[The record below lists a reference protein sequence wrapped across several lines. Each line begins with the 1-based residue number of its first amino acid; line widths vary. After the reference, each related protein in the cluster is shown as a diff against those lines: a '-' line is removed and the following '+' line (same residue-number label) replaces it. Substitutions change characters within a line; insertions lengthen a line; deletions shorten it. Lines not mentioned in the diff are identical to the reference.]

1 MEIGWITE
9 KPNRYP
15 IFLKTDTEYRTDIY
29 KNRPKKRKPTPTE
42 NTDTDPPLKVTSCKT
57 GRLALDVTRP
67 NPSHGSHIR
76 LQISSS
82 GHSFWHN
89 IPALTPLYSLPVPA
103 TYTHL

>member
-42 NTDTDPPLKVTSCKT
+42 NTDTDPPLQ
-57 GRLALDVTRP
+57 LTRP
-67 NPSHGSHIR
+67 LHANLL
-76 LQISSS
+76 LQHETR
-82 GHSFWHN
+82 GHS
-89 IPALTPLYSLPVPA
+89 Y
-103 TYTHL
+103 Y